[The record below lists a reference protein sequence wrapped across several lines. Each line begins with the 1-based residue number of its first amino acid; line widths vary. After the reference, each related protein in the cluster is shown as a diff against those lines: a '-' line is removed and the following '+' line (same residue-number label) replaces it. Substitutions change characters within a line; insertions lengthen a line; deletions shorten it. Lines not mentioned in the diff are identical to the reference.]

1 MNETLPAPKKN
12 LIKKGFILLFKAMM
26 WFLIISVGLTIFY
39 RFVPVPYTPLMFWR
53 SAASI
58 FTGDKFVGIEKKWV
72 PIEEISKS
80 MQQSVIKAEDYKFYQ
95 HRGFDFEAIEKAIQY
110 NKTHKKK
117 KGASTISQQT
127 AKNVFL
133 WPSRSWIR
141 KGMEAYFTVL
151 IEFLWPKERILEVY
165 LNVIELGSGVY
176 GVEAASQKFFK
187 RPAKKLNSSQAA
199 LMAAVLPNPIRFR
212 IDKPSRY
219 ISRRQRKIMG
229 TKIPKVV
236 VAQAP
241 VEVRA
246 ELKEAQTP
254 EEKSRE
260 FFSLKFDNEEE
271 VEAGKDTSSEA
282 SSEKSQKG
290 SYDESA
296 PATSET
302 SEDLNND

>member
-12 LIKKGFILLFKAMM
+12 LIKKGFVLLFKAIL
-26 WFLIISVGLTIFY
+26 WFLVISVGLTIFY

-53 SAASI
+53 STASV

-151 IEFLWPKERILEVY
+151 IEFIWPKERILEVY

-187 RPAKKLNSSQAA
+187 KPAKKLNSSQAA

-212 IDKPSRY
+212 IDRPSNY

-229 TKIPKVV
+229 TKIPKIA
-236 VAQAP
+236 VAQVPA
-241 VEVRA
+241 EVRA
-246 ELKEAQTP
+246 ELKQDQTP

-271 VEAGKDTSSEA
+271 VDAGVTGATTSKEKHSEEA
-282 SSEKSQKG
+282 
-290 SYDESA
+290 A
-296 PATSET
+296 PAATENT
-302 SEDLNND
+302 EDLNND

>member
-1 MNETLPAPKKN
+1 
-12 LIKKGFILLFKAMM
+12 
-26 WFLIISVGLTIFY
+26 
-39 RFVPVPYTPLMFWR
+39 
-53 SAASI
+53 
-58 FTGDKFVGIEKKWV
+58 
-72 PIEEISKS
+72 
-80 MQQSVIKAEDYKFYQ
+80 
-95 HRGFDFEAIEKAIQY
+95 
-110 NKTHKKK
+110 
-117 KGASTISQQT
+117 
-127 AKNVFL
+127 
-133 WPSRSWIR
+133 
-141 KGMEAYFTVL
+141 
-151 IEFLWPKERILEVY
+151 
-165 LNVIELGSGVY
+165 
-176 GVEAASQKFFK
+176 
-187 RPAKKLNSSQAA
+187 
-199 LMAAVLPNPIRFR
+199 MAAVLPNPIRFR

>member
-1 MNETLPAPKKN
+1 MNESIPETPPRPL
-12 LIKKGFILLFKAMM
+12 KKGPIRRLFIWSLRLGFFCFAFSIFIVLL
-26 WFLIISVGLTIFY
+26 Y

-53 SAASI
+53 STASI
-58 FTGDKFVGIEKKWV
+58 FTEEKFVGIEKKWV

-95 HRGFDFEAIEKAIQY
+95 HNGFDFEAIEKAIQY

-133 WPSRSWIR
+133 WPSRSWLR
-141 KGMEAYFTVL
+141 KGLEAYFTVL

-165 LNVIELGSGVY
+165 LNVIELGKGVY

-187 RPAKKLNSSQAA
+187 KPAKKLNSSQAA

-219 ISRRQRKIMG
+219 ISNRQRKIMG
-229 TKIPKVV
+229 RRAPPS
-236 VAQAP
+236 VAAVP
-241 VEVRA
+241 VEVKA
-246 ELKEAQTP
+246 ELKTVESEA
-254 EEKSRE
+254 EKSKE
-260 FFSLKFDNEEE
+260 FFDLKFDSES
-271 VEAGKDTSSEA
+271 EAEKEKGAEAPQTSSE
-282 SSEKSQKG
+282 
-290 SYDESA
+290 
-296 PATSET
+296 ET
-302 SEDLNND
+302 SEDNNND

>member
-1 MNETLPAPKKN
+1 MVFSYHMNETAELPKKN
-12 LIKKGFILLFKAMM
+12 LIKRGLILLFKA
-26 WFLIISVGLTIFY
+26 IIAFFVLSIALTIFY

-53 SAASI
+53 STASI
-58 FTGDKFVGIEKKWV
+58 FTEDKFVGIEKKWV
-72 PIEEISKS
+72 PIEDISKS
-80 MQQSVIKAEDYKFYQ
+80 MQQAVIKAEDYKFFQ

-110 NKTHKKK
+110 NKTHAKK

-165 LNVIELGSGVY
+165 LNVIELGKGVY

-187 RPAKKLNSSQAA
+187 KPAKKLTSAQAA

-229 TKIPKVV
+229 TKIPKIALAAV
-236 VAQAP
+236 P
-241 VEVRA
+241 VEVKA
-246 ELKEAQTP
+246 EIKQAETP
-254 EEKSRE
+254 EEKSKE
-260 FFSLKFDNEEE
+260 FFSLKFDSEEE
-271 VEAGKDTSSEA
+271 
-282 SSEKSQKG
+282 SEKDKTS
-290 SYDESA
+290 E
-296 PATSET
+296 PATQAPPEN